1 VIPER
6 RSPTRTLP
14 DRLRGE
20 AGFVGRF
27 IVIWLLLLALLAV
40 AAVDTAS
47 IMFTRFRLDDV
58 AATAASNAVSV
69 YRNNG
74 RDVMESCEAARA
86 SVVAVD
92 PDAQMTKT
100 SWCKVDTT
108 TGDVTITLH
117 KTANTLV
124 AGRLSFTQ
132 DLAQVVERETAEPPS
147 L

>member
-1 VIPER
+1 MRER
-6 RSPTRTLP
+6 SSPMRTLA

-27 IVIWLLLLALLAV
+27 IVVWLLLLALLAV

-58 AATAASNAVSV
+58 AATAASAGVAV

-74 RDVMESCEAARA
+74 RDVEQACEAARA
-86 SVVAVD
+86 SVLGAD
-92 PDAQMTKT
+92 PTAQMTKT

-117 KTANTLV
+117 KTANTLI
-124 AGRLSFTQ
+124 AGRLSLTK
-132 DLAQVVERETAEPPS
+132 DLANVVQRETAEPSS